1 MFKTPS
7 HSHTEYVQIGTKT
20 PISTSNNDQRSL
32 DAPTP
37 KPADNDGLH
46 DASLLQE
53 YKKKAETAS
62 AAVNRLEMSINEKE
76 SEICK
81 LRVDLAT
88 SKSSLELLQGD
99 LKKREVDLSRKDDV
113 INKIE
118 TEIESKSNK
127 VNFFC
132 QIMLFAVLYFLF
144 IEGC

>member
-7 HSHTEYVQIGTKT
+7 HSHNEYVQSGIKT
-20 PISTSNNDQRSL
+20 PINTSNNDQRSLL

-37 KPADNDGLH
+37 KPADNDGFH
-46 DASLLQE
+46 DASLLQD
-53 YKKKAETAS
+53 YKKKAETAN
-62 AAVNRLEMSINEKE
+62 AVVNRLEMSINEKE

-88 SKSSLELLQGD
+88 SKSSLELAQAD
-99 LKKREVDLSRKDDV
+99 LKKRELDLSRKDDV

-127 VNFFC
+127 VIFC
-132 QIMLFAVLYFLF
+132 QIMLHICSVVLY
-144 IEGC
+144 IY

>member
-7 HSHTEYVQIGTKT
+7 HSHNEYVQSATKT

-32 DAPTP
+32 DVPTP
-37 KPADNDGLH
+37 KPADNDGPF
-46 DASLLQE
+46 DASLLQD

-76 SEICK
+76 SEISK

-127 VNFFC
+127 V
-132 QIMLFAVLYFLF
+132 IFLVK
-144 IEGC
+144 